1 MSFYR
6 SLAPSIAS
14 ELAYVLVS
22 DGSTMQY
29 YTIHVLTA
37 SEDDFARRLLPVLGA
52 GRLIVPQKMMPIR
65 RRGKNTQ
72 KLMPVFPGYVFIESE
87 DILGELEPYWM
98 IRRTPG
104 FIRFLRESSAPTPLS
119 DRDVLLLRRFISFGE
134 YADTSKVTFDE
145 NERIVVLEGPLKGLE
160 GHIVKVN
167 RRKGRAKILLD
178 MYGEAFPIDLGFE
191 VVERVTTGGGAAN
204 EEERA

>member
-1 MSFYR
+1 
-6 SLAPSIAS
+6 
-14 ELAYVLVS
+14 
-22 DGSTMQY
+22 
-29 YTIHVLTA
+29 
-37 SEDDFARRLLPVLGA
+37 
-52 GRLIVPQKMMPIR
+52 
-65 RRGKNTQ
+65 
-72 KLMPVFPGYVFIESE
+72 
-87 DILGELEPYWM
+87 M